1 MGVLSTWSRKELED
15 NIVSLMV
22 LLQEV
27 FDPQTDY
34 ENARFVNL
42 LNEIEG
48 EEGHLLK
55 DLAREIW
62 TRENCASDDEWTE
75 LKGRLGL

>member
-1 MGVLSTWSRKELED
+1 MSILSTWSRKQLED
-15 NIVSLMV
+15 NIVSLLV

-34 ENARFVNL
+34 ENSRFVNL

-48 EEGHLLK
+48 ENSHLLK
-55 DLAREIW
+55 NLAREIW
-62 TRENCASDDEWTE
+62 TRENCASDDEWAE
-75 LKGRLGL
+75 LEGRLGL